1 MVILGFFTLSF
12 LLSFQIFLRLGTIL
26 PDSANFVAG
35 FLVWAVTTSLVALG
49 GYTFMNLA
57 QMAAE
62 VEFEAFHTAPH
73 TINALRCDL
82 IGMVHL
88 APFLSNLNAHFVVV
102 FLRGDAS
109 LTGLAV
115 NATACN
121 HYIHVSYLIIILHLA
136 KHYTFP
142 T

>member
-57 QMAAE
+57 KMAAE
-62 VEFEAFHTAPH
+62 VEFGAFHTAPCA
-73 TINALRCDL
+73 INALRCDL
-82 IGMVHL
+82 IGMIHF
-88 APFLSNLNAHFVVV
+88 APFLGNLDAHLVVVLYCGDTSLAGLAVDATASNHFIHRSISNLNT
-102 FLRGDAS
+102 LI
-109 LTGLAV
+109 GLF
-115 NATACN
+115 
-121 HYIHVSYLIIILHLA
+121 S
-136 KHYTFP
+136 P
-142 T
+142 